1 MSDDRIRLEG
11 MVFYGFHGVEPA
23 EREVG
28 QRFVVDLE
36 VDLDLRVAGASDDVG
51 DTVNY
56 SQLYRAVQEI
66 TEGPSR
72 NLLENLAE
80 GIAQRVLDGFGVE
93 SVRVRVKKPE
103 APIRG
108 SVLAYAGVEIYR
120 TKADAA
126 D

>member
-1 MSDDRIRLEG
+1 MSDDRIRLQG

-23 EREVG
+23 ERQVG

-36 VDLDLRVAGASDDVG
+36 VDRDLRAAGASDDVA

-56 SQLYRAVQEI
+56 SRLYRAVQEI
-66 TEGPSR
+66 AEGPSR

-80 GIAQRVLDGFGVE
+80 AIAQRVLDSFDVE

-108 SVLAYAGVEIYR
+108 SVLSYAGVEVFR
-120 TKADAA
+120 KRAPS
-126 D
+126 

>member
-36 VDLDLRVAGASDDVG
+36 VDLDLRAAGASDDIS

-56 SQLYRAVQEI
+56 SRLYRAVQEVA
-66 TEGPSR
+66 EGPSR
-72 NLLENLAE
+72 NLLENLADR
-80 GIAQRVLDGFGVE
+80 IAQRVLSGFGVE

-120 TKADAA
+120 TRADAA

>member
-1 MSDDRIRLEG
+1 

-23 EREVG
+23 ERQVG

-36 VDLDLRVAGASDDVG
+36 VDRDLRAAGVSDDVA

-56 SQLYRAVQEI
+56 SRLYRAVQEI
-66 TEGPSR
+66 AEGPSR

-80 GIAQRVLDGFGVE
+80 AIAQRVLDSFDVE

-108 SVLAYAGVEIYR
+108 SVLSYAGVEVFR
-120 TKADAA
+120 KRAPS
-126 D
+126 

>member
-1 MSDDRIRLEG
+1 MSDDRIRLQG

-23 EREVG
+23 ERQVG

-36 VDLDLRVAGASDDVG
+36 VDRDLRAAGVSDDVA

-56 SQLYRAVQEI
+56 SRLYRAVQEI
-66 TEGPSR
+66 AEGPSR

-80 GIAQRVLDGFGVE
+80 AIAQRVLDSFDVE

-108 SVLAYAGVEIYR
+108 SVLSYAGVEVFR
-120 TKADAA
+120 KRAPA
-126 D
+126 

>member
-11 MVFYGFHGVEPA
+11 MVFYGFHGVGPA

-36 VDLDLRVAGASDDVG
+36 LDLDLRVAGGSDDIS
-51 DTVNY
+51 DTINY
-56 SQLYRAVQEI
+56 SRLYRAVQAI
-66 TEGPSR
+66 VEGPSR
-72 NLLENLAE
+72 NLLENLADR
-80 GIAQRVLDGFGVE
+80 IAQRVLGGFDVE

-103 APIRG
+103 APISG
-108 SVLAYAGVEIYR
+108 SVLAYAGVEIFR

>member
-36 VDLDLRVAGASDDVG
+36 VDLDLRVAGASDDVS

-56 SQLYRAVQEI
+56 SRLYRAVQEI

-120 TKADAA
+120 TKVDAA